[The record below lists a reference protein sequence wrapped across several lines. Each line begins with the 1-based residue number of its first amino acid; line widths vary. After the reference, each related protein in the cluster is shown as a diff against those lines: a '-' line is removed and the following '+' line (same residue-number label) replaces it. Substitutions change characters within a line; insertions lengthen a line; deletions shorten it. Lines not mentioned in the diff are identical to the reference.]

1 MPDGGP
7 HAGVRR
13 AHVEV
18 VEAELGVPAGVAH
31 LYSTVQYSTV
41 QYSIQY
47 STARGGSPGPCP
59 PRGSGCP
66 PRPGQGNISAGCQRP
81 KTRVMSFMD
90 RPLVRWFDVTHREE
104 LVPGEGD
111 VVVQVVDGVRQPL
124 GDVEHLA
131 RLLHH
136 LHHLLP
142 VVPT

>member
-1 MPDGGP
+1 MP
-7 HAGVRR
+7 
-13 AHVEV
+13 
-18 VEAELGVPAGVAH
+18 
-31 LYSTVQYSTV
+31 Y
-41 QYSIQY
+41 
-47 STARGGSPGPCP
+47 
-59 PRGSGCP
+59 
-66 PRPGQGNISAGCQRP
+66 
-81 KTRVMSFMD
+81 MD
-90 RPLVRWFDVTHREE
+90 RPYSPIVCWFDVTHREE